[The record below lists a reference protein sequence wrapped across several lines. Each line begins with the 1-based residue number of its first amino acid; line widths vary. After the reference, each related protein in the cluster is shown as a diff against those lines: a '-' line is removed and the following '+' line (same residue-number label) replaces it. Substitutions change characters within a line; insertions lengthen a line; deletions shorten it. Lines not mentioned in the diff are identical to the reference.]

1 LGVRL
6 RRLAKKSKAAVEPG
20 VVAWE
25 AEAGGSLDL
34 ECLRSDTLSAKP
46 RERNVCRDMA
56 VKTMGSVSQLH
67 EELSAD
73 PRL

>member
-1 LGVRL
+1 M
-6 RRLAKKSKAAVEPG
+6 
-20 VVAWE
+20 VAWE